1 MTTEEMKNE
10 LKEQLEMLKK
20 AQKGAYNDGEYD
32 VVAEIAS
39 TIKGIIAILY
49 QET

>member
-1 MTTEEMKNE
+1 MNTEEMKNE

-20 AQKGAYNDGEYD
+20 AQKGASNDGEYD
-32 VVAEIAS
+32 KVAEIAS
-39 TIKGIIAILY
+39 EITEIIAILY